1 MLLVPVLDLCTVDRW
16 SEKARVHA
24 PGVGGEKNSGKL

>member
-16 SEKARVHA
+16 SEKSEPACAGCWEVK
-24 PGVGGEKNSGKL
+24 PS